1 MNKLKYLIL
10 FILSLY
16 VLASCKKDTLTTYDI
31 KDNIYFNW
39 GGGAGQVRY
48 DSIDLSFGYSPVS
61 VQDSTIMIP
70 VTVTG
75 APASTDR
82 EFSLTVDP
90 ASTEAAGTHYVFPA
104 TFVLPAGKLADS
116 IPVKLLRAADLQT
129 ATETLIL
136 NLNPNNSFNTDI
148 KVFIGSDTT
157 SALKLTVYVSDQLTA
172 GPYWS
177 VCTTYF
183 GTFSVKK
190 VRLLNTVTGMP
201 LNFPAHGII
210 FDLSGSAEASTYA
223 ITMSRYLQ
231 DQAALGQP
239 VYEDDGITLMTMGA
253 AYQ

>member
-1 MNKLKYLIL
+1 
-10 FILSLY
+10 
-16 VLASCKKDTLTTYDI
+16 
-31 KDNIYFNW
+31 
-39 GGGAGQVRY
+39 
-48 DSIDLSFGYSPVS
+48 
-61 VQDSTIMIP
+61 
-70 VTVTG
+70 
-75 APASTDR
+75 
-82 EFSLTVDP
+82 
-90 ASTEAAGTHYVFPA
+90 
-104 TFVLPAGKLADS
+104 
-116 IPVKLLRAADLQT
+116 
-129 ATETLIL
+129 
-136 NLNPNNSFNTDI
+136 
-148 KVFIGSDTT
+148 
-157 SALKLTVYVSDQLTA
+157 LKLTVYVSDQLTA